1 MKISVLLLFFTTALV
16 LIIPL
21 SEPVHA
27 HGSMSLP
34 MSRLYACRFADD
46 PDNPQQPA
54 CAAAIA
60 VMGSGPIFDWDGIA
74 RNDADSQHQQ
84 IIPDGE
90 ICSVGLSVYAGL
102 DLPRDDWLATS
113 VSMNQLDDYEFQL
126 RASIPHSS
134 LDMSFF
140 ITEDNWQPADG
151 LDWNDLELFCQ
162 HANVPLETLDG
173 GFEGYRMRC
182 DLPARSGRHTVFQAW
197 QRADSPAA
205 YYSCIDLEFD
215 TTQLPDA
222 LFGNGFED

>member
-1 MKISVLLLFFTTALV
+1 MNSLRLLLPYSLFSAL
-16 LIIPL
+16 LIFPL
-21 SEPVHA
+21 EPLLA
-27 HGSMSLP
+27 HGAMSQP

-60 VMGSGPIFDWDGIA
+60 VMGSSPVFDWDGIA

-90 ICSVGLSVYAGL
+90 ICSAGLAIYAGM
-102 DLPRDDWLATS
+102 DLARDDWITTS
-113 VSMNQLDDYEFQL
+113 IASDELLGFEFQL

-134 LDMSFF
+134 LDMSFY
-140 ITEDNWQPADG
+140 ITGSNWQPGDG
-151 LDWNDLELFCQ
+151 LNWSHLELFCQ

-173 GFEGYRMRC
+173 GFDGYRMAC
-182 DLPARSGRHTVFQAW
+182 DLPERSGRHTVFQAW

-205 YYSCIDLEFD
+205 YYSCVDLEFESI
-215 TTQLPDA
+215 TLPDE
-222 LFGNGFED
+222 LYRDGFEG